1 MLSVNTSLY
10 YMNIPFGAFHPH
22 ASHGPSLPTYTEITN
37 NNGNV
42 NFVLTVM

>member
-10 YMNIPFGAFHPH
+10 YMNITFGAFHP
-22 ASHGPSLPTYTEITN
+22 HGPSLPTYTEITN

-42 NFVLTVM
+42 NFIRTVM